1 MSADDTTVT
10 TDTPAYYTVME
21 RPGRRPEELVE
32 GRLFV
37 TPDRLV
43 CGAGDGPLTSGYA
56 GAVDNHSGSAL
67 RRLFGGVLDPQR
79 FGLSAARSH
88 DQTITV
94 PYASV
99 TDAELLSWSGS
110 ELPGTDQTFAVRID
124 TRAVRGSLVVQL
136 GHGNRNRGSGHA
148 RHDRLVDLVR
158 AHAAEMADDAATGE
172 GGSTA
177 GGDGPAAGGGEPAA
191 DASETVHCRDCGEA
205 IPRHAEVCPAC
216 GVPNAAR
223 DAGGAGGSAGAGT
236 STSAGGAT
244 GAGED
249 ASQNARDTV
258 YCRDCGE
265 TMPRRAEVCPNCG
278 VPNATRDTSS
288 RGGRRR

>member
-1 MSADDTTVT
+1 MSADET
-10 TDTPAYYTVME
+10 TDTPAYYTVTE
-21 RPGRRPEELVE
+21 RPGRQPAELVE

-37 TPDRLV
+37 TSDRLV

-67 RRLFGGVLDPQR
+67 RRLFGSVLDPQR

-99 TDAELLSWSGS
+99 ADAELLSWSGS

-148 RHDRLVDLVR
+148 RHDRLADLVR
-158 AHAAEMADDAATGE
+158 AHAAEMATDATTERSGAPDSTTSGSATPD
-172 GGSTA
+172 STA
-177 GGDGPAAGGGEPAA
+177 AAGSEPST
-191 DASETVHCRDCGEA
+191 DATVH
-205 IPRHAEVCPAC
+205 
-216 GVPNAAR
+216 
-223 DAGGAGGSAGAGT
+223 
-236 STSAGGAT
+236 
-244 GAGED
+244 
-249 ASQNARDTV
+249 
-258 YCRDCGE
+258 CRDCGE
-265 TMPRRAEVCPNCG
+265 TMPRRAEVCPACG
-278 VPNATRDTSS
+278 VPNATHDTDAAGTTAGGGRTAGGGVDDTDRNARETVYCRNCGETMPRRAEVCPACGIPNAARDTSG
-288 RGGRRR
+288 RGGHRR

>member
-10 TDTPAYYTVME
+10 TDTPAYYTVTE
-21 RPGRRPEELVE
+21 RPGRQPEELVE

-110 ELPGTDQTFAVRID
+110 ELPGTEQTFAVRID

-158 AHAAEMADDAATGE
+158 AHAAEMANDAAVEQSASPESRATAGGRGAATG
-172 GGSTA
+172 
-177 GGDGPAAGGGEPAA
+177 GDRAAA

-223 DAGGAGGSAGAGT
+223 EAGGAGASA
-236 STSAGGAT
+236 SAGGAT
-244 GAGED
+244 GADD
-249 ASQNARDTV
+249 AASDARETV

-265 TMPRRAEVCPNCG
+265 TMPRRAEVCPACG
-278 VPNATRDTSS
+278 VPNAAREAGD